1 VFTGTLNL
9 QPQAS
14 ISTKAG
20 LIGKQGGKGGTGGV
34 GGLIIVLVTIVFRLA
49 SKTVYFTV
57 HGIAP

>member
-1 VFTGTLNL
+1 VLAGTLNFV
-9 QPQAS
+9 PHAS

-20 LIGKQGGKGGTGGV
+20 LIGKQGGKGGLGGD
-34 GGLIIVLVTIVFRLA
+34 GGLIIVRVTIVFRLA

>member
-9 QPQAS
+9 QPHAS
-14 ISTKAG
+14 ISTNTG
-20 LIGKQGGKGGTGGV
+20 LIVKQVGKGGNGGD
-34 GGLIIVLVTIVFRLA
+34 GGLIIVLVTIGFRLA